1 MIKDRKYWEEF
12 ERKVSENSKPDYQTN
27 LKIFEELL
35 AYAKS
40 VGKFPP
46 LDPLEGIEVDIRI
59 AKILNSV
66 K

>member
-1 MIKDRKYWEEF
+1 MIKDKKYLEEF
-12 ERKVSENSKPDYQTN
+12 ERSICENSKPDYFAN

-40 VGKFPP
+40 LGKFPP
-46 LDPLEGIEVDIRI
+46 ENPLEGLEVDIRI

>member
-1 MIKDRKYWEEF
+1 MIKDKKYWEKF
-12 ERKVSENSKPDYQTN
+12 ERNLYGKTKADYRTN

-46 LDPLEGIEVDIRI
+46 EDRLEGIEADIRI
-59 AKILNSV
+59 AKILNNG